1 MYNSNPQKQNSSQRW
16 RELNLPELQQ
26 VLLKDDPT
34 SVENVASQKEVIVSA
49 HMTIMRVK
57 INCDL

>member
-1 MYNSNPQKQNSSQRW
+1 MYNSNPQKQNYSQRW

>member
-1 MYNSNPQKQNSSQRW
+1 MYNSNPQKQNYSQRW
-16 RELNLPELQQ
+16 RELNLTEVQQ